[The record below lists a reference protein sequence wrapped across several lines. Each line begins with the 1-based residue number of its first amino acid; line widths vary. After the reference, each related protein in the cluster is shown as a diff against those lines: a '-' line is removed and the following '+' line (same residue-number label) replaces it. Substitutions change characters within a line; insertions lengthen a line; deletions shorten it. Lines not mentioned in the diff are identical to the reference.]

1 MSHVFLPIAV
11 IKQQN
16 DKIYMVRR
24 KWDKVALEEAS
35 QLAAFTCG
43 MAVEAQAHLPMS
55 AHAQVEALLLGK
67 FIDNDANV
75 VMELQAH
82 NHELQPDFQWEQ
94 LTCVELSLLRKPCLE
109 HVVVSTCHCLSMSL
123 FEHATV

>member
-1 MSHVFLPIAV
+1 MSHFFLPIGV

-16 DKIYMVRR
+16 DKIDTVKR

-43 MAVEAQAHLPMS
+43 MAVEARAHLPMS

-82 NHELQPDFQWEQ
+82 NHELQPDFQWTK
-94 LTCVELSLLRKPCLE
+94 LTCVELSCLANLA
-109 HVVVSTCHCLSMSL
+109 LSMLL
-123 FEHATV
+123 FQNVTG